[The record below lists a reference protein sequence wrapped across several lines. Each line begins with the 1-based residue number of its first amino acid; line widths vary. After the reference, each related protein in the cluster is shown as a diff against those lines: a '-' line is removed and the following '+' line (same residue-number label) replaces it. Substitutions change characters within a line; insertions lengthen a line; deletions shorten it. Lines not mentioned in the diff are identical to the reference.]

1 MLFEFFAQVVHCDSL
16 VSFLNLERTLIIMTL
31 KLTRMMVVVI
41 FIKMVVI
48 FFGYR
53 ILKERLCQLTHLV
66 IVVKAVL

>member
-16 VSFLNLERTLIIMTL
+16 VSFLHLERTVIMMMMM
-31 KLTRMMVVVI
+31 TRMMIVI
-41 FIKMVVI
+41 IIIKMVVI

>member
-16 VSFLNLERTLIIMTL
+16 VSFLHLERTVIMMMMMTVMIVII
-31 KLTRMMVVVI
+31 I
-41 FIKMVVI
+41 IKMVVI

-66 IVVKAVL
+66 IVVKIVL